1 MRASAPGSSAR
12 LPRHQRRRTLCSAT
26 QQCQTCASGRPALG
40 SGSQQGQQQREQ
52 QQRASLQDD
61 PPAHQHVRPPRVVAA
76 AHEPEHPGKQHAEC
90 GEHQDRH
97 QDDQDGLEHH
107 SLDWADA
114 GPLQSPADRHFMP
127 VVLTLPGGYGA
138 TFVMRNRAAIALL
151 VCIVTAF
158 LAPAGWSQTPAAPDT
173 GKAAAVETTTP
184 TGYVPPPAE
193 PPAEAP
199 PPGAVSPPDVPA
211 PAAPKAIPVETTT
224 PTGYTPPHPAA
235 PAPAALPPA
244 VSPADAARVL
254 ALLKN
259 PAALADFEAKL
270 EALTRAAAIAPPV
283 PVAAQPA
290 PPAPAP
296 ASGKPAAGSTLAV
309 VPPAPAAAAPPAPA
323 SATPAAPPP
332 QAGAAA
338 PAQTAGK
345 PAAPATGAAP
355 EAEPLAAFSAV
366 RSIPLLWGWARTM
379 ATDPLAQDLVLATA
393 WRIVAALAAG
403 IAVEWVVRRLIGRV
417 VARFQARAPAAHED
431 RPIVGAQQDQEP
443 ADPEAAAEAGAMEAD
458 TRRRL
463 RPTAWTLLRRMPF
476 VLLRL
481 LLDLLPVAAF
491 LVAAYAASA
500 SILADGRQTR
510 LILLAVINAYAFVA
524 AVMAVAGTI
533 LSPEHPRL
541 RLVHLS
547 SEDAAY
553 SMRWLRRIVAIA
565 VFGYAVAAVDVLLGL
580 SPLAQKALL
589 KTVGFVDHV
598 LIAVVVLQKRR
609 AVASWIRSRTPAPNS
624 LLAGVRSRFAAT
636 WHWVAI
642 FFLAATWL
650 VWAIEVPNGYAVVMR
665 MFVSAVAVSIGA
677 RLTLIV
683 LLGGIDRAMRPREV
697 KGEGPRAFRERL
709 TIYFPLVRA
718 IVQVAV
724 WTVALLGLMQ
734 LWGLRTLDWFV
745 LAPLGQSIVSALV
758 TIGVTIVVALIAWEA
773 ANARFEWHLDW
784 LTREGQNVRAARLQ
798 TLMPMLRTALMIVI
812 GIVAGLTVL
821 SQIGVNIAPLLAGAG
836 IVGVAIG
843 FGSQKLVQD
852 LITGIFL
859 LLENAMQVGDWVTV
873 SGLSGTVE
881 HLSVRTI
888 KLRAG
893 DGSVHIIPF
902 SAVTT
907 VTNTNRGLGNAP
919 VSVTVAFSEDVD
931 RVCEELKA
939 IVSGMQDDTAFGP
952 KMLSG
957 LELWG
962 VDKVD
967 GSSVTIVGQIRC
979 TDSGRYAVQREFN
992 KRLKQRFEELGIAIY
1007 NPSVSYM
1014 IEARHHPPEPEEP
1027 PPGAAASPE
1036 QAVQP
1041 DAIPRAAE

>member
-211 PAAPKAIPVETTT
+211 PAAPKAIPVESTT

-270 EALTRAAAIAPPV
+270 EALTRAAAIAPP
-283 PVAAQPA
+283 
-290 PPAPAP
+290 PAPAP
-296 ASGKPAAGSTLAV
+296 AP
-309 VPPAPAAAAPPAPA
+309 
-323 SATPAAPPP
+323 PAAPPP

-355 EAEPLAAFSAV
+355 EAEPLPLKPDSLGARLVVFGSSLLNQASAEALAAFSAV

-524 AVMAVAGTI
+524 AVMAVAG
-533 LSPEHPRL
+533 
-541 RLVHLS
+541 
-547 SEDAAY
+547 
-553 SMRWLRRIVAIA
+553 
-565 VFGYAVAAVDVLLGL
+565 
-580 SPLAQKALL
+580 
-589 KTVGFVDHV
+589 
-598 LIAVVVLQKRR
+598 
-609 AVASWIRSRTPAPNS
+609 
-624 LLAGVRSRFAAT
+624 
-636 WHWVAI
+636 
-642 FFLAATWL
+642 
-650 VWAIEVPNGYAVVMR
+650 
-665 MFVSAVAVSIGA
+665 
-677 RLTLIV
+677 
-683 LLGGIDRAMRPREV
+683 
-697 KGEGPRAFRERL
+697 
-709 TIYFPLVRA
+709 
-718 IVQVAV
+718 
-724 WTVALLGLMQ
+724 
-734 LWGLRTLDWFV
+734 
-745 LAPLGQSIVSALV
+745 
-758 TIGVTIVVALIAWEA
+758 
-773 ANARFEWHLDW
+773 
-784 LTREGQNVRAARLQ
+784 
-798 TLMPMLRTALMIVI
+798 
-812 GIVAGLTVL
+812 
-821 SQIGVNIAPLLAGAG
+821 
-836 IVGVAIG
+836 
-843 FGSQKLVQD
+843 
-852 LITGIFL
+852 
-859 LLENAMQVGDWVTV
+859 
-873 SGLSGTVE
+873 
-881 HLSVRTI
+881 
-888 KLRAG
+888 
-893 DGSVHIIPF
+893 
-902 SAVTT
+902 
-907 VTNTNRGLGNAP
+907 
-919 VSVTVAFSEDVD
+919 
-931 RVCEELKA
+931 
-939 IVSGMQDDTAFGP
+939 
-952 KMLSG
+952 
-957 LELWG
+957 
-962 VDKVD
+962 
-967 GSSVTIVGQIRC
+967 
-979 TDSGRYAVQREFN
+979 
-992 KRLKQRFEELGIAIY
+992 
-1007 NPSVSYM
+1007 
-1014 IEARHHPPEPEEP
+1014 
-1027 PPGAAASPE
+1027 
-1036 QAVQP
+1036 
-1041 DAIPRAAE
+1041 